1 MFLLKNIDYL
11 DQNFVHQK
19 NVDILIEENIIK
31 KIKPSDKNNFDKLFS
46 KHNSDYIP
54 EIIDGNN
61 KVVLPG
67 FYNMHSHVPMTLL
80 RGYGEGLN
88 LQDWLFTK
96 IFPFENLLTAEDT
109 YWGTLLGL
117 SEFLASGTISFSDMY
132 MRMPG
137 IVKAIDEV
145 GIKANLCNAI
155 TDFGP
160 GIKFTE
166 TEAYRDEMF
175 LLDYMKNNP
184 TGKIIA
190 DAGIHA
196 EYTSYPEQVLQLLEF
211 AVENNLIIQ
220 LHLSETAFEHEE
232 CKQRHQGKTP
242 TEYFFDLGVF
252 QQKCILAHG
261 VYVEEKDL
269 RIIQQ
274 NNAVLVH
281 NPASNLKLGSGFA
294 SVGKWLDFGVTA
306 CIGTDGAASNNDL
319 DILQETRLA
328 ALIQKGFKKD
338 PKLLKPEQLLQM
350 ITING
355 AIAQGRNNCGQI
367 KEGNAADLVIFDLD
381 TPNMQPIYDLA
392 TNIIYSVNLKNVFLT
407 MVDGQILYQN
417 GEYKTLDIEKVKF
430 EVNRIKDEKL
440 AQLSSS

>member
-1 MFLLKNIDYL
+1 MFLFKNIEYL
-11 DQNFVHQK
+11 DHNFVHQK
-19 NVDILIEENIIK
+19 NVDILIKNNIIK
-31 KIKPSDKNNFDKLFS
+31 KIRPSCEEYFDKLFS
-46 KHNSDYIP
+46 EDCPEHNP
-54 EIIDGNN
+54 EIIDGKN
-61 KVVLPG
+61 KALLPG

-80 RGYGEGLN
+80 RGYGEGLS

-96 IFPFENLLTAEDT
+96 IFPFENLLTTEDT

-117 SEFLASGTISFSDMY
+117 SEFLASGTVSFSDMY

-160 GIKFTE
+160 GVKFAE
-166 TEAYRDEMF
+166 TEAYRDEIF
-175 LLDYMKNNP
+175 LIDYMKSNSSR
-184 TGKIIA
+184 KIIA

-232 CKQRHQGKTP
+232 CKQRHQGRTP

-261 VYVEEKDL
+261 VYVEENDL
-269 RIIQQ
+269 KIIQQ
-274 NNAVLVH
+274 NDAVLVH

-328 ALIQKGFKKD
+328 GLVQKGFKKD

-355 AIAQGRNNCGQI
+355 AIAQGRENCGQI
-367 KEGNAADLVIFDLD
+367 KEGNAADLVVFNLD

-392 TNIIYSVNLKNVFLT
+392 TNIIYSANLKNVYLT
-407 MVDGQILYQN
+407 MVDGQILYRDGQ
-417 GEYKTLDIEKVKF
+417 YKTLDIERAKF

-440 AQLSSS
+440 FQLSL

>member
-11 DQNFVHQK
+11 DHNFVHQK
-19 NVDILIEENIIK
+19 NVDILVENNIIK
-31 KIKPSDKNNFDKLFS
+31 QIRSGSDDNYNDLISEQK
-46 KHNSDYIP
+46 P
-54 EIIDGNN
+54 EIIDGKNR
-61 KVVLPG
+61 VVLPG

-117 SEFLASGTISFSDMY
+117 SEFLASGIISFSDMY

-137 IVKAIDEV
+137 IVKAIDQV

-160 GIKFTE
+160 GVKFSE
-166 TEAYRDEMF
+166 TESYRDEMF
-175 LLDYMKNNP
+175 LLDYMNNNP
-184 TGKIIA
+184 NRKIIA

-196 EYTSYPEQVLQLLEF
+196 EYTSYPDQVLQLLEF
-211 AVENNLIIQ
+211 AADNNLIIQ

-242 TEYFFDLGVF
+242 AEYFFDLGVF

-261 VYVEEKDL
+261 VYVEAKDL
-269 RIIQQ
+269 KIIQQ

-281 NPASNLKLGSGFA
+281 NPASNMKLGSGFA
-294 SVGKWLDFGVTA
+294 SVGQWLDFGVTV

-319 DILQETRLA
+319 DLLQETRLA
-328 ALIQKGFKKD
+328 ALIQKGLKKD

-355 AIAQGRNNCGQI
+355 AIAQGRNNSGQI
-367 KEGNAADLVIFDLD
+367 KEGNTADLVIFDLD

-392 TNIIYSVNLKNVFLT
+392 TNIIYSANQKNIYLT
-407 MVDGQILYQN
+407 MVDGQILYRN

-430 EVNRIKDEKL
+430 EVDRIKNEKL
-440 AQLSSS
+440 TQLSKH